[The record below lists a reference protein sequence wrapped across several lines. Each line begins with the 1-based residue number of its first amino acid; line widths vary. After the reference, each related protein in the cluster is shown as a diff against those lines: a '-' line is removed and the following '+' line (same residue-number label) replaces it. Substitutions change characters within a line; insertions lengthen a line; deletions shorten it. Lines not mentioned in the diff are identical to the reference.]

1 MNTVFSIMLMAYT
14 ASLVVHFVVA
24 SMAIDTMQKTMARR
38 GSLPRWTHDY
48 CERAGVRI
56 FENRAFTTTLTRK
69 GVEAIFNPMFVP
81 MVNTYQGLRT
91 LVLMASDAV
100 AAAVRRP
107 AL

>member
-1 MNTVFSIMLMAYT
+1 MNTVFSIMLTAYT

-24 SMAIDTMQKTMARR
+24 SVAIDTMQKTMARR
-38 GSLPRWTHDY
+38 GALPRWTHDY

-56 FENRAFTTTLTRK
+56 FEARAFTTELTRE
-69 GVEAIFNPMFVP
+69 GVEAILNPMFVP
-81 MVNTYQGLRT
+81 VVNTYQGLRT

>member
-48 CERAGVRI
+48 CERAGAHGIGRGGRR
-56 FENRAFTTTLTRK
+56 RASS
-69 GVEAIFNPMFVP
+69 G
-81 MVNTYQGLRT
+81 
-91 LVLMASDAV
+91 
-100 AAAVRRP
+100 AVRSNAPCRHTQPLSRP
-107 AL
+107 VSTPCC

>member
-24 SMAIDTMQKTMARR
+24 SMAIDTMQKNHGAK
-38 GSLPRWTHDY
+38 GVFARWTHDY

-69 GVEAIFNPMFVP
+69 G
-81 MVNTYQGLRT
+81 LRP
-91 LVLMASDAV
+91 S
-100 AAAVRRP
+100 
-107 AL
+107 